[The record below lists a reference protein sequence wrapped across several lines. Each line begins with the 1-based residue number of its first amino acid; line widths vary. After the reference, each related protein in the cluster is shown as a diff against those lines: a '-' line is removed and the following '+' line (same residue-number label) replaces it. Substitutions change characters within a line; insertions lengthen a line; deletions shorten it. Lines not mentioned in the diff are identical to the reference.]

1 MKISITIK
9 QKIALPVKEKIRGN
23 ISKIISLSQHYHD
36 TKIRKKNVPKITDQ
50 YRYENSQRNN
60 RKPKTEVYKLN
71 TASPT
76 GVSPE
81 NAKFVQY

>member
-1 MKISITIK
+1 MILKSEKKMYQILQISICY
-9 QKIALPVKEKIRGN
+9 E
-23 ISKIISLSQHYHD
+23 
-36 TKIRKKNVPKITDQ
+36 
-50 YRYENSQRNN
+50 YRYENSRRNN

-71 TASPT
+71 TASLT

>member
-1 MKISITIK
+1 MILKSEKKMYQILQISICY
-9 QKIALPVKEKIRGN
+9 E
-23 ISKIISLSQHYHD
+23 
-36 TKIRKKNVPKITDQ
+36 

-71 TASPT
+71 TASLT

>member
-1 MKISITIK
+1 MILKSEKKMYQRLQISICY
-9 QKIALPVKEKIRGN
+9 E
-23 ISKIISLSQHYHD
+23 
-36 TKIRKKNVPKITDQ
+36 
-50 YRYENSQRNN
+50 YRYENSRRNN

-71 TASPT
+71 TASLT

>member
-1 MKISITIK
+1 MYQRLQI
-9 QKIALPVKEKIRGN
+9 N
-23 ISKIISLSQHYHD
+23 ICYE
-36 TKIRKKNVPKITDQ
+36 